1 MKKIIITI
9 ITFAFGVGAFAKTLN
24 ELVAEMPK
32 FTNVTTAEITARME
46 YTQANKSDFVR
57 ELRAYSA
64 SELATKKTYELTD
77 AEKVIR
83 ETLAPAYYAYGRELE
98 IADIVGIRI
107 AVALWWQ
114 LNGEDA
120 YERIKTNGWKVDGI
134 DLTTA
139 EKRALAFLA
148 NDFDVIASMNLTG
161 VSKTALLHNVV
172 KVKRLLLNTSELT
185 KAKKF
190 CRDYQKA
197 MLDSGIS
204 DSSDEFKSLK
214 AIEDYLN
221 RGILFK

>member
-1 MKKIIITI
+1 MKKLIITTI
-9 ITFAFGVGAFAKTLN
+9 AVLAAYTGAFAKDMN
-24 ELVAEMPK
+24 QLVAEMPK
-32 FTNVTTAEITARME
+32 LAITEAEITARME

-57 ELRAYSA
+57 ELRAYSS

-107 AVALWWQ
+107 STILWWK
-114 LNGEDA
+114 LNGEDG
-120 YERIKTNGWKVDGI
+120 YKKIKAANWIVDGI
-134 DLTTA
+134 ELSVP
-139 EKRALAFLA
+139 EKRYLAVLA
-148 NDFDVIASMNLTG
+148 SDFDAIYSFGIVGMN
-161 VSKTALLHNVV
+161 KTKLISYAPNI
-172 KVKRLLLNTSELT
+172 KKLLLGADDQV

-190 CRDYQKA
+190 CREYQCA
-197 MLDSGIS
+197 MLAAGVS

-214 AIEDYLN
+214 AVEDYLN

>member
-1 MKKIIITI
+1 MKKIIIT
-9 ITFAFGVGAFAKTLN
+9 AVALALGVGAFAKTLDT
-24 ELVAEMPK
+24 LVAEMPK
-32 FTNVTTAEITARME
+32 FINVTTAEITARME

-64 SELATKKTYELTD
+64 SELATKETYELTD

-107 AVALWWQ
+107 SIILWWQ
-114 LNGEDA
+114 LNGVDG
-120 YERIKTNGWKVDGI
+120 YRKIKTANWIVDGI
-134 DLTTA
+134 ELSDHQ
-139 EKRALAFLA
+139 KRALAFLA
-148 NDFDVIASMNLTG
+148 NDFDVIYSLGVVGMN
-161 VSKTALLHNVV
+161 KTALITNAL
-172 KVKRLLLNTSELT
+172 KIKKLLLGADDQV

-190 CRDYQKA
+190 CREYQCA
-197 MLDSGIS
+197 MLTAGVS